1 MTLLS
6 GMSNL
11 EQVTDNLKTINNF
24 EPLSEK
30 EVKLIEMVTEK
41 IRNRILVPCT
51 DCKYCL
57 PCPQNVNIPKNFAK
71 LNELYRYDRLSEWP
85 HVGDLVMMKK
95 QSIVLVVK
103 FVKQSVHRELK

>member
-1 MTLLS
+1 
-6 GMSNL
+6 
-11 EQVTDNLKTINNF
+11 
-24 EPLSEK
+24 
-30 EVKLIEMVTEK
+30 MVTEK

-85 HVGDLVMMKK
+85 HVWGLSNDEKA
-95 QSIVLVVK
+95 
-103 FVKQSVHRELK
+103 VHCIGCKICETKCPQGIKISEIFANFNDEAKVTTN